1 MMGPMIKTN
10 MLQYTRV
17 EIGIVKLRFY
27 VVKNEVLVV
36 DSLIDELKF
45 GLQYSQSILAAKGF
59 SDPTN
64 IIVMIHAN

>member
-1 MMGPMIKTN
+1 MGPMIKTN

-17 EIGIVKLRFY
+17 DIGIVKLRFC

-36 DSLIDELKF
+36 DSFIDELKV
-45 GLQYSQSILAAKGF
+45 GLQYSQSILDAKGF
-59 SDPTN
+59 PDPAN